1 MGQIARLI
9 GVKRFAI
16 NVFDWD
22 GEASP
27 KSSRHRPDKQRKM
40 LILRILVISDAEK
53 SRLQLG
59 AGRTGRS
66 RANQSR

>member
-1 MGQIARLI
+1 MGQIGRLI

-22 GEASP
+22 GGASP

-53 SRLQLG
+53 NRLRLG

-66 RANQSR
+66 RVSQSR